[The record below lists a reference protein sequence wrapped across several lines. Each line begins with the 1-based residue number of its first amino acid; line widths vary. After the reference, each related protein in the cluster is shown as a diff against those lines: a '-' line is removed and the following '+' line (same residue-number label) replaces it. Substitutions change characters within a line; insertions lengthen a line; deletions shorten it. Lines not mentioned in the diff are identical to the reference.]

1 MDRVTKSVANAF
13 YNPVRTPLGV
23 PSITATK
30 LGIRT
35 LSRREEVLPQHSR
48 KQKTSSTRLESQC
61 DKRNARF
68 SHLLPALI
76 SWPYLLGLLLVV
88 YLEPHWTSESTW
100 LGAEASIIR
109 AADTRGNIIKREN
122 TKTAVCSRWA
132 QQSAVVN
139 GTLYL
144 YGGHSISTAGQSQ
157 NTWSNDFL
165 SVALAEG
172 WEISAPKLTGL
183 PRPSGPPAVANG
195 YLWNSYNSLYLFGG
209 IVSDSPPKTPDPY
222 SLWEYDIKA
231 SAWKQHKNPTTSA
244 GNNSD
249 NGNQPIQQAGEGAG
263 ITVPGLGRGW
273 YFGGH
278 LDHYTTPGWSI
289 EIARQYLK
297 SIVEFTFPGYTNDGV
312 ESLKSGKTAGDDGV
326 WRNVTQGGIQ
336 DTNSFT
342 NRADGVLVYVP
353 GYGLSGIL
361 LSLAGGTNVSFVGSS
376 SCVGLAA

>member
-1 MDRVTKSVANAF
+1 MA
-13 YNPVRTPLGV
+13 
-23 PSITATK
+23 
-30 LGIRT
+30 
-35 LSRREEVLPQHSR
+35 LP
-48 KQKTSSTRLESQC
+48 TRLESRC
-61 DKRNARF
+61 VRRNARF
-68 SHLLPALI
+68 SSLIPVLI
-76 SWPYLLGLLLVV
+76 SWRYLLGLLLVIF
-88 YLEPHWTSESTW
+88 LEPHWTSESTW

-109 AADTRGNIIKREN
+109 AADAKGNIIKREN
-122 TKTAVCSRWA
+122 TKTAVCNRWA

-165 SVALAEG
+165 SVALTEG
-172 WEISAPKLTGL
+172 WDISAPKLTGL

-195 YLWNSYNSLYLFGG
+195 YLWNSYDSLYLFGG

-244 GNNSD
+244 GSNSD
-249 NGNQPIQQAGEGAG
+249 KGNQPVQQAGEGAG
-263 ITVPGLGRGW
+263 ISVPGLGRGW

-289 EIARQYLK
+289 QIARQYLK
-297 SIVEFTFPGYTNDGV
+297 SLVEFTFPGYTNDGV
-312 ESLKSGKTAGDDGV
+312 EGLRSEQTADADGV

-353 GYGLSGIL
+353 GYGPSGIL
-361 LSLAGGTNVSFVGSS
+361 LSLAGGTNVSFVSS
-376 SCVGLAA
+376 LFESNWQRN

>member
-1 MDRVTKSVANAF
+1 MDRITKLVANAF
-13 YNPVRTPLGV
+13 YNALQTPSGIT
-23 PSITATK
+23 SITATK
-30 LGIRT
+30 SGIT
-35 LSRREEVLPQHSR
+35 LSRRGEVLPQNSR
-48 KQKTSSTRLESQC
+48 KQQTSSTRLDC
-61 DKRNARF
+61 KFDKRNARF
-68 SHLLPALI
+68 SHLQPALI
-76 SWPYLLGLLLVV
+76 SWSYLLGLLLVIFF
-88 YLEPHWTSESTW
+88 WTSESTW

-122 TKTAVCSRWA
+122 TKTAVCNRWA

-144 YGGHSISTAGQSQ
+144 YGGHSITTAGQSQ

-165 SVALAEG
+165 SVALTEG
-172 WEISAPKLTGL
+172 WDISAPKLTGL
-183 PRPSGPPAVANG
+183 PRPPGPPAVANG

-222 SLWEYDIKA
+222 SLWEYDVEA
-231 SAWKQHKNPTTSA
+231 SAWKQHKNPITSA

-249 NGNQPIQQAGEGAG
+249 KGNQPIQQAGEGAG
-263 ITVPGLGRGW
+263 ISVPGLGRGW

-289 EIARQYLK
+289 QVARQYLK
-297 SIVEFTFPGYTNDGV
+297 SLVEFTFPGYTNDGV
-312 ESLKSGKTAGDDGV
+312 ESLRNGKTAGDDGV

-361 LSLAGGTNVSFVGSS
+361 LSLAGGTNTSFVGSS
-376 SCVGLAA
+376 S

>member
-1 MDRVTKSVANAF
+1 MDKVIKPVANSF
-13 YNPVRTPLGV
+13 YNVVRKRLGV
-23 PSITATK
+23 TSTTAAK
-30 LGIRT
+30 LDIRR
-35 LSRREEVLPQHSR
+35 LSRREEVLSQHSR
-48 KQKTSSTRLESQC
+48 EQPTSSTRLEIQYIE
-61 DKRNARF
+61 RNACF
-68 SHLLPALI
+68 SHLIPALI
-76 SWPYLLGLLLVV
+76 SWPYLFGLLLVIF
-88 YLEPHWTSESTW
+88 LEPHCTTESTC

-109 AADTRGNIIKREN
+109 AAETRGNIIKRQN
-122 TKTAVCSRWA
+122 TKTAVCNRWA

-172 WEISAPKLTGL
+172 WDISAPKLTGL
-183 PRPSGPPAVANG
+183 PPPSGPPAVANG
-195 YLWNSYNSLYLFGG
+195 YLWNSYDSLYLFGG
-209 IVSDSPPKTPDPY
+209 IVSDSPPKRPDPY

-231 SAWKQHKNPTTSA
+231 SAWKQHKNPITSA

-249 NGNQPIQQAGEGAG
+249 KGNQPIQQAGEGAG
-263 ITVPGLGRGW
+263 TSVPGLGRGW

-289 EIARQYLK
+289 QTARQYLK
-297 SIVEFTFPGYTNDGV
+297 SLVEFTFPGYTNDGV
-312 ESLKSGKTAGDDGV
+312 ESLRSGKPAGDDGV

-342 NRADGVLVYVP
+342 YRADGVLVYVP
-353 GYGLSGIL
+353 GYGTSGIL
-361 LSLAGGTNVSFVGSS
+361 LSLAGGTNESFVSS
-376 SCVGLAA
+376 SF